1 MPGSANEGRMQ
12 MRAKVVSVAIDPAA
26 LQHGTLTGTGQWQ
39 LSIKTNA
46 HALAHTIETKKTGGA
61 SSAGSELGCFTINWV

>member
-1 MPGSANEGRMQ
+1 
-12 MRAKVVSVAIDPAA
+12 MRAKVVSVAIDPTA

-46 HALAHTIETKKTGGA
+46 HTLTCTIAE
-61 SSAGSELGCFTINWV
+61 SEIKITPIIRKEMSHAVIIYLFFLQLTLYN

>member
-1 MPGSANEGRMQ
+1 

-39 LSIKTNA
+39 LSIKMNA
-46 HALAHTIETKKTGGA
+46 HALAHTIETRRNIKKIGGGN
-61 SSAGSELGCFTINWV
+61 SAGSELGCFTINWV

>member
-1 MPGSANEGRMQ
+1 
-12 MRAKVVSVAIDPAA
+12 MRAKVASVAIDPAA

-46 HALAHTIETKKTGGA
+46 RERAHTTEKRRGKKFAAVSLQEVSYAVLQLTGY
-61 SSAGSELGCFTINWV
+61 N